1 MGKTT
6 VLVTGGAGFIGSH
19 LCAALLARGHHVICL
34 DNFQT
39 GAHANI
45 APLLSHRAFRL
56 LEADITEPLTARLR
70 PGWIFNLACAASPA
84 QYQRDPVHTWKTS
97 VLGAMHL
104 LELAEECGATILQ
117 ASTSEVYGDPDV
129 HPQPE
134 SYWGNV
140 NPVGPRACYDEGK
153 RAAETLFLEFH
164 RTRAIAIKVARIFNT
179 YGPRMHAEDG
189 RIISNFIVQ
198 ALRGD
203 PLTIYGDGR
212 QTRSFCYVDDMVEAL
227 LALMASPKHVV
238 GPINLGNPDE
248 QSVLE
253 VAQRVLVL
261 TGSRSTIEF
270 LPLPIDDPRR
280 RRPDIAC
287 ASRLLGWRPRIDLD
301 TGLRR
306 AIVDF
311 SARVA
316 AASPRAT
323 DAAPGRAWQLDAP
336 SKAELSGAHA

>member
-1 MGKTT
+1 MGETT
-6 VLVTGGAGFIGSH
+6 ALVTGGAGFIGSH
-19 LCAALLARGHHVICL
+19 LCAALLARGHRVICL

-39 GAHANI
+39 GAHGNL
-45 APLLSHRAFRL
+45 APFIGHRGFRL
-56 LEADITEPLTARLR
+56 VEADITEPLPTRLR
-70 PGWIFNLACAASPA
+70 PNWIFNLACAASPV
-84 QYQRDPVHTWKTS
+84 QYQRDPIHTWKTS
-97 VLGAMHL
+97 VLGGMHL

-153 RAAETLFLEFH
+153 RAAETLYFEFH
-164 RTRAIAIKVARIFNT
+164 RTRGVPIKVARIFNT

-189 RIISNFIVQ
+189 RIVSNFIVQ
-198 ALRGD
+198 ALRGE

-212 QTRSFCYVDDMVEAL
+212 QTRSFCFVDDMVEAM
-227 LALMASPKHVV
+227 LALMTSPTQVV

-248 QSVLE
+248 QSVLD
-253 VAQRVLVL
+253 VARQVLAL
-261 TGSRSTIEF
+261 SGSRSPIEF
-270 LPLPIDDPRR
+270 LPLPVDVPRR

-287 ASRLLGWRPRIDLD
+287 ARQLLGWRPRIDLD

-306 AIVDF
+306 TIADF
-311 SARVA
+311 AARIAGV
-316 AASPRAT
+316 PMR
-323 DAAPGRAWQLDAP
+323 APGNLPKLSWQREP
-336 SKAELSGAHA
+336 SADAELSGAPA